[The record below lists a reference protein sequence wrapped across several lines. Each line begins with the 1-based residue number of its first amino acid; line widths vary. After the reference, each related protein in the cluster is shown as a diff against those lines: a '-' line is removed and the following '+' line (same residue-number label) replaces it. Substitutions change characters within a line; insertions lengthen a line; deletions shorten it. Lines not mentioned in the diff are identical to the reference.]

1 MAAARK
7 SLALMAFALTAAA
20 CAAGIAHAGAQKYVN
35 PQFAELSKTH
45 KTIAILPFKVTI
57 DKGKLPKNVTLEM
70 VATSEKEEATEFQKQ
85 LYARF
90 LQRAQDNEYS
100 VGFQDV
106 DQTNAL
112 LARAGISTDSL
123 HMHTKDEIAKALG
136 VDALV
141 SGTVHQAMPTST
153 GMAMAQTFLLG
164 FSGHT
169 QRVDINMTVHNGA
182 DGALL
187 WSYDHTDKGGLTDSV
202 EGMTKSLLKKV
213 AGNFP
218 YRVAKS

>member
-1 MAAARK
+1 MAAIRPL
-7 SLALMAFALTAAA
+7 LALAA
-20 CAAGIAHAGAQKYVN
+20 CVVAGVGFPATGSHAAAQKYLN
-35 PQFAELSKTH
+35 PQFAELTKTH

-57 DKGKLPKNVTLEM
+57 DKNKLPKNVTLEM
-70 VATSEKEEATEFQKQ
+70 VAASEKEESVEFQRQ

-90 LQRAQDNEYS
+90 LQRAQEDQYRI
-100 VGFQDV
+100 GFQDV
-106 DQTNAL
+106 DQTNTL
-112 LARAGISTDSL
+112 LARSGISLDSL
-123 HMHTKDEIAKALG
+123 SLRTKDEIAKALG

-141 SGTVHQAMPTST
+141 SGTVHQAQPTST
-153 GMAMAQTFLLG
+153 GFAVAQTFLLG

-182 DGALL
+182 DGTLL
-187 WSYDHTDKGGLTDSV
+187 WSYDHTDKGGLMDSV

-218 YRVAKS
+218 YRKS

>member
-1 MAAARK
+1 MAAIRP
-7 SLALMAFALTAAA
+7 SLVLVACVVAGVGFPATGSHAA
-20 CAAGIAHAGAQKYVN
+20 AQKYLN
-35 PQFAELSKTH
+35 PQFAELTKDH

-57 DKGKLPKNVTLEM
+57 DKNKLPKNVTLEM
-70 VATSEKEEATEFQKQ
+70 VAASEKEESVEFQKQ

-90 LQRAQDNEYS
+90 LQRAQEDQYR

-112 LARAGISTDSL
+112 LARSGISLDSL
-123 HMHTKDEIAKALG
+123 SLRTKDEIAKALG

-141 SGTVHQAMPTST
+141 SGTVHQAQPTST
-153 GMAMAQTFLLG
+153 GLAVAQTFLLG

-182 DGALL
+182 DGTLL
-187 WSYDHTDKGGLTDSV
+187 WSYDHTDKGGLMDSV

-218 YRVAKS
+218 YRKS

>member
-7 SLALMAFALTAAA
+7 SLILMALALI
-20 CAAGIAHAGAQKYVN
+20 AAGSATGTAHAGAQKYLN
-35 PQFAELSKTH
+35 PQFAELTKGH

-70 VATSEKEEATEFQKQ
+70 VAVSEKEEATEFQKQ

-90 LQRAQDNEYS
+90 LQRAQDGEYT

-112 LARAGISTDSL
+112 LARAGVSTDSL
-123 HMHTKDEIAKALG
+123 YMHTKDEIAKALG

-141 SGTVHQAMPTST
+141 SGTVHQAQPTST
-153 GMAMAQTFLLG
+153 GVAMAQTFLLG

-169 QRVDINMTVHNGA
+169 QRVDINMTVHNGT
-182 DGALL
+182 DGTLL
-187 WSYDHTDKGGLTDSV
+187 WSYDHTDKGGLMDSV

-218 YRVAKS
+218 YRTNKS